1 MIVRSPLKELND
13 YPYVMAALIN
23 SLPTRYYAFLML
35 RAGVVQ
41 KGYSHFYSGVIGNLP
56 VPDGIFKDE
65 GIRKKLDNLSHQA
78 HQIAKE
84 MVDGDGNLLKEVD
97 SLAGKDLVAFAHLPQ
112 TDLSGYFGRVDLSTA
127 QVSEEGE
134 LRHEKLGVVKGHPA
148 VLQYILSRAI
158 LEGKEGLSKADLE
171 SFPVPKDLKTC
182 VVALERMDI
191 WAQRK
196 PTLSGKLREVEAE
209 IDETVLAAFIT
220 LTEDERRYMVQR
232 TKEFPLNQVLVRDEP
247 GAATKQLPV
256 KYWKTGER
264 YRV

>member
-1 MIVRSPLKELND
+1 M
-13 YPYVMAALIN
+13 
-23 SLPTRYYAFLML
+23 
-35 RAGVVQ
+35 
-41 KGYSHFYSGVIGNLP
+41 
-56 VPDGIFKDE
+56 
-65 GIRKKLDNLSHQA
+65 
-78 HQIAKE
+78 
-84 MVDGDGNLLKEVD
+84 
-97 SLAGKDLVAFAHLPQ
+97 
-112 TDLSGYFGRVDLSTA
+112 
-127 QVSEEGE
+127 
-134 LRHEKLGVVKGHPA
+134 
-148 VLQYILSRAI
+148 LQYILSRAI
-158 LEGKEGLSKADLE
+158 LEGKGGLSKADLE

-209 IDETVLAAFIT
+209 IDETVLAAFTT
-220 LTEDERRYMVQR
+220 LTEDEKRYLVQR